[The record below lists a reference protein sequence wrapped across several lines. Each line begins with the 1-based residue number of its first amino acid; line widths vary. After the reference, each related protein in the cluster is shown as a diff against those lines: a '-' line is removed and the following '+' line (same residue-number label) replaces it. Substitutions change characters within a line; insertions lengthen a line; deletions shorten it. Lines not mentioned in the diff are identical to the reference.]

1 MITLISTIKMIIITK
16 LKRYLN
22 KIMRYK
28 RLKRVMRVN
37 ILSLVVVIIV
47 QGLILKKVLIDD
59 KFI

>member
-59 KFI
+59 QFI